1 MGLENKLLFV
11 EVGWWVEK
19 CEIVF
24 SKNLFY
30 ESRHYLSMAKQLKR
44 FDMKFMY
51 IIFWNIDSSVTHVI
65 HKRKSTKKNSD
76 EKKILNTHT
85 GLIQM
90 KVKYFKEA
98 DQQSENFASK

>member
-30 ESRHYLSMAKQLKR
+30 ESRHYSSMAKQLKR

-51 IIFWNIDSSVTHVI
+51 IIFWNIDSSVTHVLY
-65 HKRKSTKKNSD
+65 TKGKTRT
-76 EKKILNTHT
+76 K
-85 GLIQM
+85 IQM
-90 KVKYFKEA
+90 RKRF
-98 DQQSENFASK
+98 

>member
-30 ESRHYLSMAKQLKR
+30 ESRHYSSMAKQLKR

-51 IIFWNIDSSVTHVI
+51 IIFWNIDSSELTQEKH
-65 HKRKSTKKNSD
+65 
-76 EKKILNTHT
+76 EKKFRWEKDSKHTHWLNSN
-85 GLIQM
+85 
-90 KVKYFKEA
+90 E
-98 DQQSENFASK
+98 S

>member
-51 IIFWNIDSSVTHVI
+51 IIFWNIDSSVTHVLY
-65 HKRKSTKKNSD
+65 TKVKTR
-76 EKKILNTHT
+76 KKI
-85 GLIQM
+85 QM
-90 KVKYFKEA
+90 RKRF
-98 DQQSENFASK
+98 

>member
-30 ESRHYLSMAKQLKR
+30 ESRHYSSMAKQLKR
-44 FDMKFMY
+44 FDMKFTY
-51 IIFWNIDSSVTHVI
+51 IIFWNIDSSVTHVLY
-65 HKRKSTKKNSD
+65 TKGKTQ
-76 EKKILNTHT
+76 KKI
-85 GLIQM
+85 QM
-90 KVKYFKEA
+90 RKRF
-98 DQQSENFASK
+98 

>member
-44 FDMKFMY
+44 FDMKFTY
-51 IIFWNIDSSVTHVI
+51 IIFWNIDSSVTHVLY
-65 HKRKSTKKNSD
+65 TKGKTQ
-76 EKKILNTHT
+76 KKI
-85 GLIQM
+85 QM
-90 KVKYFKEA
+90 RKRF
-98 DQQSENFASK
+98 